1 MDLSKQD
8 LLTRPTGLIETP
20 ARSDAAAKQA
30 VDPKVRALAEEFEA
44 MFLSQMLAPM
54 FENLQSDGPFG
65 GGSSEVVYRSLMVQE
80 YGNAIA
86 EAGGI
91 GIAEAVQREILKIQE
106 IE

>member
-1 MDLSKQD
+1 MDLTKQD
-8 LLTRPTGLIETP
+8 SLPRPTGLIETA
-20 ARSDAAAKQA
+20 ARSDAAKHA
-30 VDPKVRALAEEFEA
+30 DNPKVRALAEEFEA

-65 GGSSEVVYRSLMVQE
+65 GGSSEVVYRSLMVRE

-86 EAGGI
+86 ESGGI